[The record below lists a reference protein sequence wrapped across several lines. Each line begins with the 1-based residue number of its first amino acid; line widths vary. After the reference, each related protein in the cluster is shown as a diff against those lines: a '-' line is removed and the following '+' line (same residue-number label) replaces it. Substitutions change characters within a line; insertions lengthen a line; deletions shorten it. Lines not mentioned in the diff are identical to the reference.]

1 MKSGKKVTLTL
12 MLCLSCILFTGCSNP
27 IKDLQDSFAEWQD
40 GRADAKAEKETVG
53 LLQGIQGYNTNSK
66 TTKAANK
73 LANAQF
79 AYSSAK
85 ADLKATPEWP
95 LDKIPFIGS
104 MLPFTPHNI
113 AKKNATLAQAN
124 LTKSTEA
131 FKLAEASDKTL
142 AKDKEARK
150 KAAQQQ
156 GSGIVQKVIIV
167 VGVIIALIVLLL
179 LFKKFRKPKPKK
191 PEEPKPVEDKKKH
204 TGLLEVNYDNL
215 LKDNCGK
222 CNLNAAEVSNMFGGN
237 TRLASDAVQY
247 CATKGMKG
255 DEAMEYVKKKAKH
268 FKDYGN

>member
-1 MKSGKKVTLTL
+1 MKSGKKVTLML

-27 IKDLQDSFAEWQD
+27 IKDLQDSFADWQD
-40 GRADAKAEKETVG
+40 ERADAKAEKETVG

-73 LANAQF
+73 LASAQNA
-79 AYSSAK
+79 YTGAK
-85 ADLKATPEWP
+85 ADLKNTTEHSFP
-95 LDKIPFIGS
+95 LGVIFHPKESWENGRA
-104 MLPFTPHNI
+104 
-113 AKKNATLAQAN
+113 AKKAATAKAS
-124 LTKSTEA
+124 LTKATED

-156 GSGIVQKVIIV
+156 DSGIVQKVLIV

-204 TGLLEVNYDNL
+204 TGLLEVNYDKL

-222 CNLNAAEVSNMFGGN
+222 CNLNAAEISNMFNGN

-247 CATKGMKG
+247 CATKGIKG
-255 DEAMEYVKKKAKH
+255 DEAMEYVKKKAQH

>member
-1 MKSGKKVTLTL
+1 MKSRKKVTLVL

-27 IKDLQDSFAEWQD
+27 IQDLQDSFAEWQD

-79 AYSSAK
+79 TYTSAK
-85 ADLKATPEWP
+85 ADLKAKKEGFF
-95 LDKIPFIGS
+95 DKIPFIGS
-104 MLPFTPHNI
+104 VLPTPHNN
-113 AKKNATLAQAN
+113 AKAKAASAQAY

-156 GSGIVQKVIIV
+156 GSGIVQKVAIV
-167 VGVIIALIVLLL
+167 VGVLIVLIVLLL

-222 CNLNAAEVSNMFGGN
+222 CNLNAAEVSNIFGGN

-255 DEAMEYVKKKAKH
+255 GEAMEYVKKKAKH